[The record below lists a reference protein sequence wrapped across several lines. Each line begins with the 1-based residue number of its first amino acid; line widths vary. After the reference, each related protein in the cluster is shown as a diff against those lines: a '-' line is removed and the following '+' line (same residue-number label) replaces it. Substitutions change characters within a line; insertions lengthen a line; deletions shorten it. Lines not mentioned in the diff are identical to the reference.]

1 METGNN
7 DNKKFHEKDIYDM
20 HDSGEL
26 FLELVSIMQRLRSEN
41 GCIWDREQTHQSI
54 KKNLIEESYEA
65 LEAIEDKDYRG
76 LKEELGDILLQVVF
90 HSRIA
95 EEENN
100 FNINDVIKEIISKL
114 IRRHPHVFG
123 DKTVE
128 SSREVLTNWESI
140 KKAERKGKN
149 KESLSIFSNIP
160 KILPSLHYA
169 YEIQNRAARLGFD
182 WDSIDGV
189 FEKINEEISELWKVF
204 SSAKRENLDNTNKK
218 SELMEETGD
227 LLFSIVNLTRHL
239 KLDSEE
245 CLRYTCKKFIQRFD
259 YMEKYCQGNGL
270 DFASLSLPEKEK
282 LWEIAKSQY
291 LL

>member
-1 METGNN
+1 
-7 DNKKFHEKDIYDM
+7 M